1 MSFDASRFSFHPWR
15 DYLGVIMQ
23 QGRVQLDADWNE
35 WGAELGRRIQAGT
48 LDTVGRAVVPRTTPT
63 GFEILAAGKSFTIG
77 IGRMYVDG
85 LLVENHGSAAE
96 DWDKQLAEPVGA
108 KAVDFFSQPYLPFND
123 GVETSAVKVFNK
135 PELQQNIKF
144 LAYLDV
150 WQREITHLQ
159 DPDLIEKAVGVDT
172 TGRLQTVWQVKVLQD
187 IGEFSC
193 FSPDTELA
201 AWESLIRPSGA
212 RLSCST
218 GEVEGEMNPCLL
230 PQNTGYTGLENQ
242 LYRVEIHRGGD
253 QGGEVRGGGATFKWS
268 RDNGTVAARV
278 LAIHEGRRLVVDSL
292 GRDEVLGFHPGDWIE
307 IVDSWHELHGIPG
320 RLHRILPGSGIDAAT
335 RSITLETALPVD
347 LFPVDK
353 DGKTDGER
361 QTIIRRWDQAG
372 RIRREDGTIY
382 HDLSELSVS
391 QGIPVPPAGTRLFLE
406 NGILIDFSLAGK
418 GRFHHRDHWLVA
430 ARSTDATIEELFEAP
445 PRGIHHHYARLALL
459 TLPDQEA
466 SCRVLWPPEMVG
478 RSCDCTVCVDAQ
490 GHNSGVATIQEAI
503 DVVRE
508 LGGGTVC
515 LEAGTYLLRSPL
527 NVINARSLRLR
538 GQGAGTMLRTTK
550 AGTAIT
556 VSRGSGVVLEN
567 LAITTINELASTAAL
582 LTIKDCTGLH
592 CKGLTLT
599 AAATTKAKAAAID
612 LSGLIIDACIE
623 DCIFMASQGVSA
635 ILGETEYL
643 LTADLRL
650 RNNIFLCEDMGINLG
665 GNCLHYGPT
674 RLADNFLLH
683 CAQTGI
689 LVNGATLSGSSVSI
703 ADNVLQVAGSGI
715 IAGSD
720 GVRIEGNEIVGIK
733 GKIKNHGIVLR
744 RDSGLQ
750 KSLPLTAVQ
759 LTANSIKDL
768 RGDGIVIAADLGT
781 ATIDANTIS
790 NLAGS
795 ALAMQP
801 GTSAE
806 VVHICNNRCSGL
818 GLGFNLRDAAFFGV
832 VLRDV
837 HRVDISNNYFEKIGG
852 QAEQSPLVAGIAAMA
867 TRQIRVAGNRF
878 AGCGPEEFAG
888 RTITLLMLPG
898 FAEAMVVDNWI
909 TREVRGRDIRASRWQ
924 ALVVDGGGTGD
935 EEVVTDLPVFSYLDR
950 VVALPLS
957 LGSFAYLSAMGIA
970 IFESTA
976 KISVRGNVM
985 RNRSTGSATVLVQ
998 RLLSCLFQENDVEV
1012 VNSGSIPI
1020 GEITCEHAGIS
1031 NNRLVAGREISL
1043 RVQVGKS
1050 TFVVIGNLRTG
1061 PIMINN
1067 TPDSS
1072 LAPPWNSLNITI

>member
-35 WGAELGRRIQAGT
+35 WVAELGRRIQAGT
-48 LDTVGRAVVPRTTPT
+48 LDTVGRAVVPRTTSM

-96 DWDKQLAEPVGA
+96 AWDSRLAEPVGA
-108 KAVDFFSQPYLPFND
+108 KPVDFFSQPYLPFND
-123 GVETSAVKVFNK
+123 GAETSAVKVFNR

-144 LAYLDV
+144 LVYLDV
-150 WQREITHLQ
+150 WQREVTHLQ
-159 DPDLIEKAVGVDT
+159 NPDLIEKAVGVDT
-172 TGRLQTVWQVKVLQD
+172 TGRLQTVWQVKILQD

-193 FSPDTELA
+193 FSRDAELA

-212 RLSCST
+212 RLSCFT
-218 GEVEGEMNPCLL
+218 GEVEGETNPCHL
-230 PQNTGYTGLENQ
+230 PQTTGYTGLENQ

-253 QGGEVRGGGATFKWS
+253 QGGLVRGGGATFKWS

-278 LAIHEGRRLVVDSL
+278 LAIHEGRRLMVDSL

-307 IVDSWHELHGIPG
+307 ILDSWHELHGIPG
-320 RLHRILPGSGIDAAT
+320 RLHRILPISGIDAAT

-372 RIRREDGTIY
+372 SIRREDGTIY
-382 HDLSELSVS
+382 HDLSEVSVS
-391 QGIPVPPAGTRLFLE
+391 QGIPVPPAGARLFLE
-406 NGILIDFSLAGK
+406 NGILIDFSLAGN
-418 GRFHHRDHWLVA
+418 GRFHQRDHWVFA
-430 ARSTDATIEELFEAP
+430 ARATDGTIEELSEAP

-490 GHNSGVATIQEAI
+490 GHNSGVATVQEAI
-503 DVVRE
+503 DIVRE

-527 NVINARSLRLR
+527 NVVNVRSLRLR
-538 GQGAGTMLRTTK
+538 GQGAETMLRTTK

-567 LAITTINELASTAAL
+567 LAVATITELAGGGAL
-582 LTIKDCTGLH
+582 LTIKDCTGLR
-592 CKGLTLT
+592 CQGLTLT
-599 AAATTKAKAAAID
+599 AAANTKAKAVALD
-612 LSGLIIDACIE
+612 LSGLILDACVE
-623 DCIFMASQGVSA
+623 DCIFMAGQGVSA

-643 LTADLRL
+643 LTADLRM
-650 RNNIFLCEDMGINLG
+650 RNNIFLCKDMGINLG
-665 GNCLHYGPT
+665 GNCLHYGQT
-674 RLADNFLLH
+674 RLVDNFFLH
-683 CAQTGI
+683 CAQAGI
-689 LVNGATLSGSSVSI
+689 LVNGATLSGSGVSI
-703 ADNVLQVAGSGI
+703 GDNVLQVVGSGI
-715 IAGSD
+715 VAGSD
-720 GVRIEGNEIVGIK
+720 GVRIAGNEITGTK
-733 GKIKNHGIVLR
+733 GRGKNHGIVLR

-750 KSLPLTAVQ
+750 KSLALAAVQ
-759 LTANSIKDL
+759 LTANTIKDL
-768 RGDGIVIAADLGT
+768 RGDGIVIAADLGA
-781 ATIDANTIS
+781 ATIDANTIE
-790 NLAGS
+790 NVAGS
-795 ALAMQP
+795 ALTMQP
-801 GTSAE
+801 GASAE
-806 VVHICNNRCSGL
+806 VVYISHNRCSGL
-818 GLGFNLRDAAFFGV
+818 GIGFNSRDAAFLGV
-832 VLRDV
+832 VLRNV
-837 HRVDISNNYFEKIGG
+837 QQVDISNNSFAEMGG
-852 QAEQSPLVAGIAAMA
+852 QAEQSSLVAGIAAMA

-878 AGCGPEEFAG
+878 VGCGPEEFDG
-888 RTITLLMLPG
+888 RAIALLMVPG
-898 FAEAMVVDNWI
+898 FVEAMVVDNWI
-909 TREVRGRDIRASRWQ
+909 TREVTGRDIRASRWQ

-935 EEVVTDLPVFSYLDR
+935 EEVRTAPLFSYLDK

-957 LGSFAYLSAMGIA
+957 PGSFAYLSAMGIA
-970 IFESTA
+970 ILESTA

-985 RNRSTGSATVLVQ
+985 RNRATGDATVLLR

-1012 VNSGSIPI
+1012 VDSGSIPI
-1020 GEITCEHAGIS
+1020 GEIVCEHAGIS

-1050 TFVVIGNLRTG
+1050 TFVVMGNLRTG

>member
-35 WGAELGRRIQAGT
+35 WVAEFGRRIQAGT
-48 LDTVGRAVVPRTTPT
+48 LDTVGRAVVPRTTPM

-96 DWDKQLAEPVGA
+96 AWDSRLAEPVGA
-108 KAVDFFSQPYLPFND
+108 KPVDFFSQPYLPFND
-123 GVETSAVKVFNK
+123 GAETSAVKVFNR

-144 LAYLDV
+144 LVYLDV
-150 WQREITHLQ
+150 WQREVTHLQ
-159 DPDLIEKAVGVDT
+159 DPELVEKAVGVDT
-172 TGRLQTVWQVKVLQD
+172 TGRLQTVWQVKILQD

-193 FSPDTELA
+193 FSPDAELA

-212 RLSCST
+212 RLSCFT
-218 GEVEGEMNPCLL
+218 GEVDGETNPCHL
-230 PQNTGYTGLENQ
+230 PQTTGYTGLENQ

-253 QGGEVRGGGATFKWS
+253 QGGQVRGGGATFKWS

-292 GRDEVLGFHPGDWIE
+292 GRDEVLGFDPGDWIE
-307 IVDSWHELHGIPG
+307 ILDSWHELHGIPG
-320 RLHRILPGSGIDAAT
+320 RLHRILPISGIDAAT

-372 RIRREDGTIY
+372 SIRREDGTIY
-382 HDLSELSVS
+382 HDLSEVSVS
-391 QGIPVPPAGTRLFLE
+391 QGIPVPPAGARLFLE
-406 NGILIDFSLAGK
+406 NGILIDFSLAGN
-418 GRFHHRDHWLVA
+418 GRFHQRDHWVFA
-430 ARSTDATIEELFEAP
+430 ARATDGTIEELSEAP

-490 GHNSGVATIQEAI
+490 GHNSGVATVQEAI
-503 DVVRE
+503 DIVRE

-527 NVINARSLRLR
+527 NVVNVRSLRLR
-538 GQGAGTMLRTTK
+538 GQGAETMLRTTK

-567 LAITTINELASTAAL
+567 LAVATITELAGGAAL
-582 LTIKDCTGLH
+582 LTIKDCTGLR
-592 CKGLTLT
+592 CQGLTLT
-599 AAATTKAKAAAID
+599 AAANTKAKAVALD
-612 LSGLIIDACIE
+612 LSGLILDACVE
-623 DCIFMASQGVSA
+623 DCIFMAGQGVSA

-643 LTADLRL
+643 LTADLRM
-650 RNNIFLCEDMGINLG
+650 RNNIFLCKDMGINLG
-665 GNCLHYGPT
+665 GNCLHYGQT
-674 RLADNFLLH
+674 RLVDNFFLH
-683 CAQTGI
+683 CAQAGI
-689 LVNGATLSGSSVSI
+689 LVNGATLSGSGVSI
-703 ADNVLQVAGSGI
+703 GDNVLQVVGSGI
-715 IAGSD
+715 VAGSD
-720 GVRIEGNEIVGIK
+720 GVRIAGNEITGTK
-733 GKIKNHGIVLR
+733 GRGKNHGIVLR

-750 KSLPLTAVQ
+750 KSLALAAVQ

-781 ATIDANTIS
+781 ATIDANTIE
-790 NLAGS
+790 NVAGS
-795 ALAMQP
+795 ALTMQP
-801 GTSAE
+801 GASAE
-806 VVHICNNRCSGL
+806 VVYISHNRCSGL
-818 GLGFNLRDAAFFGV
+818 GIGFNSRDAAFLGV
-832 VLRDV
+832 VLRNV
-837 HRVDISNNYFEKIGG
+837 QQVDISNNSFAEMGG
-852 QAEQSPLVAGIAAMA
+852 QAEQSSLVAGIAAMA

-878 AGCGPEEFAG
+878 AGCGPEEFDG
-888 RTITLLMLPG
+888 RAIALLMAPG
-898 FAEAMVVDNWI
+898 FVEAMVVDNWI
-909 TREVRGRDIRASRWQ
+909 TREVTGRDIQASRWQ

-935 EEVVTDLPVFSYLDR
+935 EEVRTAPLFSYLDK

-957 LGSFAYLSAMGIA
+957 PGSFAYLSAMGIA
-970 IFESTA
+970 ILESTA

-985 RNRSTGSATVLVQ
+985 RNRATGDATVLLR

-1012 VNSGSIPI
+1012 VDSGSIPI
-1020 GEITCEHAGIS
+1020 GEIVCEHAGIS

-1050 TFVVIGNLRTG
+1050 TFVVMGNLRTG